1 MTQDEVDNSIYTW
14 AQTTVMD
21 YSGELTHD
29 WLGLGI
35 YDYAATRMFYG
46 DVVDVRE
53 DFACPAAGCAQGTTA
68 FAASDLVD
76 FPGFLI
82 PQTVDDTAA
91 TDFRVLHYSEW
102 NNHFPL
108 VDQSSC
114 RTATDE
120 ELSAPADWDEGRYGI
135 WDPVFDG
142 EIVHSEVCSRPPVA
156 FYSWAELQPDAA
168 TDFRYVSDPQY
179 FTPRRARTLPNA
191 NGQSFV
197 RMPYSFASD
206 EFRDGWSPSILTRDA
221 GADQYEQAQFFI
233 NQYENGH
240 IWSNFRNG
248 RTGFSIVNAYLTD
261 IERYHVKLGNFVQ
274 GLSLLHDYYSRE
286 IARNARATHAELLAV
301 YEGEGGLMREQAVA
315 AGLVFDHFVRVL
327 TRPQAG
333 LHYTM
338 PWTNGMFV
346 ADQDRIGATPGR
358 ITMTIPNG
366 TTLLGQ
372 DLTFGGRPLDNGYE
386 YGQGYWYFDYINQA
400 GSFYE
405 KTYAFNLM
413 LDATYR
419 APYAFTRWDGIDG
432 RWLFTNFANLFPDG
446 MRRLMGA
453 MLTEDTDLYAPRVTG
468 NRGRPLV
475 TMDGTGQNIPANP
488 LGWAS
493 YVPADGPEHCFPSGG
508 NYLCRDSLSEP
519 ILTGTVPDTVAIEP
533 QLGYE
538 IQKFLAFWAYVYM
551 PDSQV
556 LDFID
561 MMRIWKLGEDI
572 DPAIEG
578 EYVSFVDPDTNI
590 RYFARRQG
598 DEALFGKT
606 YDKGIAAKMLQWANA
621 LAAKAYVLDEDE
633 PTDPATGAVNVQRDD
648 DGNPLIADDLVTLE
662 STEPRQCADNRY
674 CVQLRNYRGLID
686 FVRDMGHQVG
696 FIEPELSTVER

>member
-1 MTQDEVDNSIYTW
+1 
-14 AQTTVMD
+14 
-21 YSGELTHD
+21 
-29 WLGLGI
+29 
-35 YDYAATRMFYG
+35 
-46 DVVDVRE
+46 
-53 DFACPAAGCAQGTTA
+53 
-68 FAASDLVD
+68 
-76 FPGFLI
+76 
-82 PQTVDDTAA
+82 
-91 TDFRVLHYSEW
+91 
-102 NNHFPL
+102 
-108 VDQSSC
+108 
-114 RTATDE
+114 
-120 ELSAPADWDEGRYGI
+120 
-135 WDPVFDG
+135 VFDG

-156 FYSWAELQPDAA
+156 YYSWSQLQPDAA
-168 TDFRYVSDPQY
+168 TDFRYRSDPQY
-179 FTPRRARTLPNA
+179 YAPRRARTVANE

-197 RMPYSFASD
+197 RVPYSFASD

-240 IWSNFRNG
+240 IWTNFRNG
-248 RTGFSIVNAYLTD
+248 RTGFSIVGSYLNE
-261 IERYHVKLGNFVQ
+261 IQRYHVKLGNFVQ

-286 IARNARATHAELLAV
+286 IARNGRVTHAEVLAV
-301 YEGEGGLMREQAVA
+301 YEGPGGFMREQAVA

-333 LHYTM
+333 LHYPM
-338 PWTNGMFV
+338 PWTNGMYV

-358 ITMTIPNG
+358 LTMTIPNG

-372 DLTFGGRPLDNGYE
+372 DLTFGGRPLDNGFE
-386 YGQGYWYFDYINQA
+386 YGQGYWYFDFINQA
-400 GSFYE
+400 GDFYE
-405 KTYAFNLM
+405 KAYAFDLM

-432 RWLFTNFANLFPDG
+432 RWQFTNFANLFPDG

-453 MLTEDTDLYAPRVTG
+453 MLTEDTDLFAPRVTG

-475 TMDGTGQNIPANP
+475 TTDENGQSVPANP

-493 YVPADGPEHCFPSGG
+493 YVAADGPEHCFPTAG
-508 NYLCRDSLSEP
+508 NYVCRDSLSEP
-519 ILTGTVPDTVAIEP
+519 VLAGTVPDTVAIEP

-556 LDFID
+556 LDFVD

-572 DPAIEG
+572 DPAIAG
-578 EYVSFVDPDTNI
+578 DYVSFVDPQTSV

-621 LAAKAYVLDEDE
+621 LAAKAYVLDETT
-633 PTDPATGAVNVQRDD
+633 PIDPATGAVNVQRGT
-648 DGNPLIADDLVTLE
+648 DGKPLIADDLVTLE
-662 STEPRQCADNRY
+662 STEPRECADNRY

-696 FIEPELSTVER
+696 FIEPELSTIER